1 MDIKDRDQKLE
12 VMKDALEKQREFNIT
27 LQTELRG
34 VKKEKRAEAF
44 KNENLRASMI
54 QKQRIE
60 SALKN
65 ESKKVEH
72 EQIKLEE

>member
-44 KNENLRASMI
+44 
-54 QKQRIE
+54 
-60 SALKN
+60 
-65 ESKKVEH
+65 
-72 EQIKLEE
+72 